1 MQKVTYVTPL
11 ANRMIA
17 VEFAD
22 GLKGTFNVAPYM
34 QSDFF
39 KKLEDEDY
47 FSQVRLFFGGVGWPE
62 GHDLGP
68 DTIAAELVTTGIN
81 GGDLDN

>member
-1 MQKVTYVTPL
+1 MQKITHVMPL
-11 ANRMIA
+11 ANRIIA

-34 QSDFF
+34 HSDFF
-39 KKLEDEDY
+39 KKLEDEAY
-47 FSQVRLFFGGVGWPE
+47 FSQVRLFFGGVGWPD

-81 GGDLDN
+81 GSDLDN

>member
-11 ANRMIA
+11 ANRIIA

-39 KKLEDEDY
+39 KKLEDEAY
-47 FSQVRLFFGGVGWPE
+47 FNQVRLFFGGVRWPE

-68 DTIAAELVTTGIN
+68 DTIAAELVTTGISSS
-81 GGDLDN
+81 DIDN